1 MLSFCDSTGPFAFA
15 LSTLALAWQG
25 QATFDPSQPADG
37 GGFGLFWMFVQTMF
51 ALALVCGLAYFLFR
65 WLLPRMQQVSGTDRS
80 MVRVVDRVGIDARKS
95 LLVIEVTGRWL
106 LVATS
111 EAGVHLISELDATS
125 AEEAAGELERL
136 RPTFKTITTS
146 AREAF
151 AERLAGRF
159 NKRR

>member
-1 MLSFCDSTGPFAFA
+1 MLCYCDSTGTFAFA
-15 LSTLALAWQG
+15 FSTFAWQG

-37 GGFGLFWMFVQTMF
+37 GGFGLFWMFLQTML

-80 MVRVVDRVGIDARKS
+80 LVRVVDRVGIDARKS

-111 EAGVHLISELDATS
+111 EAGVHLISELDAAS
-125 AEEAAGELERL
+125 AEEAANELERL